1 MSDLYTV
8 EKTVRDVPLRIQ
20 YSVPSD
26 DDPVLEAVFVG
37 AIKVWPVSDCRAVMR
52 WFEHEALEAMHED
65 FGDVSKA
72 LEQEAIYRM
81 QDEQQN
87 RKPILEEE
95 ERQER
100 EANAQFGVG
109 A

>member
-20 YSVPSD
+20 YSCQWAVARIVPDD

-72 LEQEAIYRM
+72 RDQEAVDRM
-81 QDEQQN
+81 QDEQQD
-87 RKPILEEE
+87 RKPEP
-95 ERQER
+95 
-100 EANAQFGVG
+100 ASAFP
-109 A
+109 

>member
-1 MSDLYTV
+1 MPELGTV
-8 EKTVRDVPLRIQ
+8 TIHKTVRGVPLRVE
-20 YSVPSD
+20 YSVQTD

-37 AIKVWPVSDCRAVMR
+37 AIKVWPVSDCRAVLR

-72 LEQEAIYRM
+72 LEQEAIDRE
-81 QDEQQN
+81 QDEQQD
-87 RKPILEEE
+87 RK
-95 ERQER
+95 R
-100 EANAQFGVG
+100 EDGAQFGVG